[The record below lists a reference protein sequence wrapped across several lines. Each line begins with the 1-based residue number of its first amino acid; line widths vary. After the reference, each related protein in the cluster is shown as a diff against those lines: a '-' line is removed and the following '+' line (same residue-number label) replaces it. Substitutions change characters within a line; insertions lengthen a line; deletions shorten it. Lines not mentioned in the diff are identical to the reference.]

1 MKRLFIV
8 CALMAGWLH
17 SAKAEDEVDPNFY
30 VYICFGQS
38 NMEGNAQPQSVDKTN
53 VDKRFQ
59 LLATCNFSNPSRKMG
74 NWYTATPPL
83 VSPNG
88 GLGPTDYF
96 GRTMVAALP
105 SNVRI
110 GVIPVAM
117 GGSPIEMFDKDKYK
131 QKMKDNPGEWWVTLA
146 NNHYGGNPYG
156 RIIDMAKKA
165 QKVGVIKG
173 ILLHQGCSNNGDPN
187 WPNMVKKI
195 YNDMLNDL
203 GLAADTV
210 PLFVG
215 ETLRQDQGGSCY
227 AHNTQVARMP
237 KVVPTSYVIS
247 SEGLPGNGQDPWH
260 FNAVGY
266 RVFGKRYAFKALE
279 VMGKEKKMD
288 PEYQMGSTLKKF
300 YTTKSLNISKDIQVM
315 PGQKEQIPVKAT
327 FQDGHTEDVSSE
339 MVYNTTD
346 VTFDANGYLAPQGNE
361 EGDVEAVYTD
371 FTGTETRETV
381 HVSVSYFPM
390 KTDNIKKLSGTFT
403 FDEKTNGFKLGA
415 NSQAGW
421 VYDKAVDLSDY
432 KYLVVK
438 LKEPQ
443 DIGAEVRISAS
454 NSVNVVG
461 YRDTIDTRTT
471 VCIDLNNMLY
481 SNNTKTLSPTKIRM
495 VTLKSVKAGTIYI
508 DEIFLTNDDS
518 YLPTGIYAVAD
529 DVTGSH
535 DQTVYNLQGMKVDKN
550 RLTRGLYIKDG
561 KKVIYRR

>member
-1 MKRLFIV
+1 MKKLIV
-8 CALMAGWLH
+8 ASALMALCLTV
-17 SAKAEDEVDPNFY
+17 AKAEVDPNFY
-30 VYICFGQS
+30 IYICFGQS
-38 NMEGNAQPQSVDKTN
+38 NMEGNAQPQSVDKSN
-53 VDKRFQ
+53 VDKRFK
-59 LLATCNFSNPSRKMG
+59 LLATCNFSSPSRKMG

-105 SNVRI
+105 AEVSI

-131 QKMKDNPGEWWVTLA
+131 QKMKDNPNEWWVTLA
-146 NNHYGGNPYG
+146 KNHYGGNPYG

-165 QKVGVIKG
+165 QEVGVIKG

-195 YNDMLNDL
+195 YNDMLTDL

-237 KVVPTSYVIS
+237 SVVPTSYVIS

-266 RVFGKRYAFKALE
+266 RVFGKRYAYKALE
-279 VMGKEKKMD
+279 VMGKEQKMD
-288 PEYQMGSTLKKF
+288 PEYQMAASLKKF
-300 YTTKSLNISKDIQVM
+300 YTTKSISISKDIQVM
-315 PGQKEQIPVKAT
+315 PGQKMLIPVKVT
-327 FQDGHTEDVSSE
+327 FQDNHSEDVSSE
-339 MVYNTTD
+339 MVYNSTD
-346 VTFDANGYLAPQGNE
+346 VTFDNGYLAPQGNE

-371 FTGTETRETV
+371 FTRNETTETI
-381 HVSVSYFPM
+381 HVSVSFFPM
-390 KTDNIKKLSGTFT
+390 KADNIKKLSGTFS
-403 FDEKTNGFKLGA
+403 FDEKTNGFKMGA
-415 NSQAGW
+415 NAQAGW
-421 VYDKAVDLSDY
+421 VYDSPVDLSGY
-432 KYLVVK
+432 KYLIVK

-443 DIGAEVRISAS
+443 DIGAEVR
-454 NSVNVVG
+454 NSSSKSPTVVG

-471 VCIDLNNMLY
+471 VCIDLNNMVY
-481 SNNTKTLSPTKIRM
+481 GSSHKILSPTKISLIAFR
-495 VTLKSVKAGTIYI
+495 TVKAGTIYV

-518 YLPTGIYAVAD
+518 YLPTAIDAVTDTAA
-529 DVTGSH
+529 GNH
-535 DQTVYNLQGMKVDKN
+535 DKPVYNLQGMKVDKN
-550 RLTRGLYIKDG
+550 RLTRGVYIIDG
-561 KKVIYRR
+561 KKYLYKQ